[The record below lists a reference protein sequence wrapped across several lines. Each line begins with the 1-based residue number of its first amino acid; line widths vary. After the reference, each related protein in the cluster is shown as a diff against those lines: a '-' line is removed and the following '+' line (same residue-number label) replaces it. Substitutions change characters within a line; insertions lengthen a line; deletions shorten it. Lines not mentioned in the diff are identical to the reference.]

1 MYRRTL
7 LSVYIFLAC
16 FCLVSLGFFMAVVV
30 GGWGVGGDFF
40 YSVLFFVFW
49 IFWVGVGGGGGPQV
63 IINSKTY
70 IDTISSSMSNQWSAC
85 MQ

>member
-30 GGWGVGGDFF
+30 GGGRLGGDFF

-49 IFWVGVGGGGGPQV
+49 VFWVGGGGGGPQV

-70 IDTISSSMSNQWSAC
+70 IDTISSSMSNQWFAC